1 MHKAGKILLAIGVI
15 ICIIG
20 GVLFVGSAD
29 LVEYDIEDDNVFEGT
44 SGTFTVDDDSFFSVY
59 VKDDTPCEGFEA
71 TINNVSSG
79 YNVFDHWCDDDEYEE
94 SFEGFT
100 DVGFLSDEGV
110 FSIGLSPGEYEVID
124 ADAKIYIV
132 DDGQELGEAVAGIM
146 GILASWGILCCGIF
160 FLLLGLI
167 LGLTL
172 KTPEPV
178 VVIAAGA
185 APMVGTM
192 PVMGAQPAMAAAPMA
207 AAPMAAAPMAAAPV
221 AAPDPAQEY
230 YNDLVAQ
237 GYDAATATQ
246 YTQQHYPGFQG

>member
-44 SGTFTVDDDSFFSVY
+44 SGTFTVDDGSFFSVY
-59 VKDDTPCEGFEA
+59 VKDGTPCEGFEA

-79 YNVFDHWCDDDEYEE
+79 YNVYDNWCDESGEE
-94 SFEGFT
+94 GFEGFT
-100 DVGFLSDEGV
+100 DVGSLRDEDA
-110 FSIGLSPGEYEVID
+110 FIGLSPGEYQVVD

-172 KTPEPV
+172 KTLDPV
-178 VVIAAGA
+178 IVIAGGA

-207 AAPMAAAPMAAAPV
+207 AAPMAAAPMAAAPM

-230 YNDLVAQ
+230 YNGLVAQ